1 MADILDLI
9 LKKKPDWIHLRDE
22 EGRTPLHWAASI
34 GYLEGV
40 RLLLGRNASIATER
54 DKNGLFPIHIA
65 SAKGHVHLIQE
76 LLQYWPNS
84 RELLN
89 HNGQNILHVAATT
102 GELNVV
108 NYILKTPGLE
118 SLINDTDKDG
128 NTPLHL
134 ATMHW
139 HPKLVSAFTWDKKVD
154 LTLINSEGLTAL
166 DIAECSMGN
175 TLTFRQ
181 RLTMIPLRAAGVPRN
196 PSANARRQ
204 CSIILEEQKTDICKD
219 KVNTLLLVS
228 TVVATVT
235 FAAGFSIP
243 GGYNSSGED
252 SGTATLITHNLFH
265 VFIFCD
271 TIAMYSSVVVA
282 VTLIWAQLGDV
293 HLVLIALKT
302 ASPLLG
308 VALATMSLA
317 FLAAVYLVVSTL
329 NWLANVIMIM
339 GLVFLVA
346 LIALYFFLWFPMSS
360 SCLILRYVSYYPF
373 CLLVLV
379 AGSGELVV

>member
-1 MADILDLI
+1 MADILDLV

-22 EGRTPLHWAASI
+22 EGRTPLHWAASM

-40 RLLLGRNASIATER
+40 RFMLGRNASIATER

-89 HNGQNILHVAATT
+89 NNGQNILHVAATT

-154 LTLINSEGLTAL
+154 LTSINSKGLTAL
-166 DIAECSMGN
+166 DIAECSIGN
-175 TLTFRQ
+175 ALTYRQ
-181 RLTMIPLRAAGVPRN
+181 
-196 PSANARRQ
+196 
-204 CSIILEEQKTDICKD
+204 
-219 KVNTLLLVS
+219 
-228 TVVATVT
+228 
-235 FAAGFSIP
+235 
-243 GGYNSSGED
+243 
-252 SGTATLITHNLFH
+252 
-265 VFIFCD
+265 
-271 TIAMYSSVVVA
+271 
-282 VTLIWAQLGDV
+282 
-293 HLVLIALKT
+293 
-302 ASPLLG
+302 
-308 VALATMSLA
+308 
-317 FLAAVYLVVSTL
+317 VYD
-329 NWLANVIMIM
+329 
-339 GLVFLVA
+339 
-346 LIALYFFLWFPMSS
+346 
-360 SCLILRYVSYYPF
+360 
-373 CLLVLV
+373 
-379 AGSGELVV
+379 